1 MYNPLKYKSFEEL
14 LGTIEVDRVA
24 LSDGQGQYLQYGET
38 WDADLTQGNAQTWSV
53 MKDEA
58 ALALKIAEL
67 DAKGDVAGAE
77 PLYVWADKVLPQ
89 SRFES
94 VEKFADY
101 LIKDGLAVVY
111 NYTPAEDEPSEP
123 SEPSE
128 PGDEPEEPS
137 EGEE

>member
-1 MYNPLKYKSFEEL
+1 MYNPLKYKSFKEL
-14 LGTIEVDRVA
+14 LGTIETDRVA
-24 LSDGQGQYLQYGET
+24 LSDGQGQYLQYGEF
-38 WDADLTQGNAQTWSV
+38 WEADLTQGNAQTWSI

-67 DAKGDVAGAE
+67 DAKGDVAGEE
-77 PLYVWADKVLPQ
+77 PLYVWADKMLPQ

-111 NYTPAEDEPSEP
+111 NYTPAEDEPE
-123 SEPSE
+123 E
-128 PGDEPEEPS
+128 EPEEPG